1 MQWVCTAP
9 ELKRFISGAHFLNMS
24 LLLPWIPPPMK
35 VQWFGNFQSINDLRN
50 LHRQLIHCCGV
61 SKQNY
66 EIKVLIFITI
76 CITNTFRIY
85 NLYDYRKLCSKE
97 QRLALQSCEPLTT
110 SKHTNE
116 IYCNRQNYEIKVLI
130 FITICITNTFRIY
143 NLYDYRKL
151 RSKERRLA
159 LQSCAPL
166 TTSKH
171 TNEIYCNRKH
181 IIYKCVLCF
190 MYWISCGFRLLL
202 THIHSLIANH
212 DKDITLQR

>member
-61 SKQNY
+61 SK
-66 EIKVLIFITI
+66 
-76 CITNTFRIY
+76 
-85 NLYDYRKLCSKE
+85 
-97 QRLALQSCEPLTT
+97 
-110 SKHTNE
+110 
-116 IYCNRQNYEIKVLI
+116 QNYEIKVLI